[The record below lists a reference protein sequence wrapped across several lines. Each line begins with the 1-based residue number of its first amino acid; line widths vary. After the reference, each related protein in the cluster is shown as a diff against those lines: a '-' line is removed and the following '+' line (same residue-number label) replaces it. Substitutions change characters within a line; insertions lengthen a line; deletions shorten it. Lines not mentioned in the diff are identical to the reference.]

1 MSLFTHPRGVMRV
14 CHPRIVIHLR
24 RVGDTNL
31 VFFSAMVG
39 EGELPLS
46 QGIHALEQTVVDA
59 LAFGKACQV
68 VNIFCHFYGT
78 IRNRRIQVADS
89 QVKTETGRVGKQ
101 KLGCQYPVYIAG
113 SFFH

>member
-31 VFFSAMVG
+31 VFFSAVIG
-39 EGELPLS
+39 KRTSSKP
-46 QGIHALEQTVVDA
+46 GIHALEQTIVDA

-78 IRNRRIQVADS
+78 IRNRRIQVAGS
-89 QVKTETGRVGKQ
+89 QVKTETGWLSKQ

-113 SFFH
+113 GFFH